1 MRPMR
6 LAHSLLGVLLV
17 VLTAACSSPGSS
29 DGGDNS
35 QAAQASEPAASSG
48 GGGGNSGANGSATYE
63 LTGDVTASGS
73 LDFPFVA
80 GGLSGFADGG
90 WVAYFTSDTNSDLLI
105 EINSTPGSSALIF
118 SNGSVLVTATEDQG
132 CTFEYSRNDSG
143 GLKGT
148 IDCASVL
155 GSNTTT
161 GALLQHVKLHVEVD
175 AHT

>member
-1 MRPMR
+1 MRHLR
-6 LAHSLLGVLLV
+6 SLTFLLAVAVGAV
-17 VLTAACSSPGSS
+17 ACSSPAAST
-29 DGGDNS
+29 GGDNS
-35 QAAQASEPAASSG
+35 QAAQASEPAASSNG
-48 GGGGNSGANGSATYE
+48 GGGGGGSGANGSATYE